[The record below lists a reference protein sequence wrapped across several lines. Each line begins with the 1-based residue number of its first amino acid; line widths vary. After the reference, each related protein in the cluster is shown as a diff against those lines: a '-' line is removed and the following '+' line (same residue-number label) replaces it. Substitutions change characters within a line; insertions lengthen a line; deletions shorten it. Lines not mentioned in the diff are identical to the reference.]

1 MIQFPNNRL
10 TYTGKQGPV
19 YDNDGQNA
27 INNLYSAV
35 NMLLGL
41 SPTGFAI
48 LSGFAVVGNTGG
60 NNIFGPGYFYLNGII
75 YYSSTITE
83 GQCLV
88 PNITQIN
95 NAQFSDGVS
104 RNTYQIYG
112 STTSNTATGSTS
124 PLFTNNMDSYRL
136 NLTVLNNL
144 ISALQSSVS
153 GLTSSKADKV
163 SGATNNHFAALNA
176 SGDLIDSG
184 DNAASFDAAGAAS
197 TAQIAAIAA
206 AEAYTDGKFG
216 SGVGAFTP
224 DSNYKS
230 GTITCNYLLVNGRY
244 IVTITF
250 ENILTNTADE
260 VGSEQILGQLPPSLA
275 PTVEIMMKA
284 VYVTNISDNTNY
296 QNYFRIFNSGGTCL
310 IKVMQTR
317 STSIGI
323 YGTITYIV

>member
-27 INNLYSAV
+27 INGLFSAI

-60 NNIFGPGYFYLNGII
+60 NNIFGPGYFYLNGIV

-104 RNTYQIYG
+104 RNTYQIYD
-112 STTSNTATGSTS
+112 STTSNTVTGSTS
-124 PLFTNNMDSYRL
+124 PLFTYNMDSYRL

-144 ISALQSSVS
+144 ITALQSSVS
-153 GLTSSKADKV
+153 SLSSGKADKV
-163 SGATNNHFAALNA
+163 SGATNNNFAALNG

-184 DNAASFDAAGAAS
+184 DNASSFDAAGTAAGLMTKNTS
-197 TAQIAAIAA
+197 IYTPVTVAGLTMTVNCSALTLNGNKIINFYATISYTSSIPSVANYIKIGSIAAGFIPSQDIYADVIIAN
-206 AEAYTDGKFG
+206 
-216 SGVGAFTP
+216 
-224 DSNYKS
+224 DSNS
-230 GTITCNYLLVNGRY
+230 DGQHLNGMKIQANGDVY
-244 IVTITF
+244 MYF
-250 ENILTNTADE
+250 ESAGESNGNLFT
-260 VGSEQILGQLPPSLA
+260 SL
-275 PTVEIMMKA
+275 
-284 VYVTNISDNTNY
+284 
-296 QNYFRIFNSGGTCL
+296 
-310 IKVMQTR
+310 
-317 STSIGI
+317 
-323 YGTITYIV
+323 TYIL

>member
-27 INNLYSAV
+27 INGLFSAI

-48 LSGFAVVGNTGG
+48 LSGFVYSSGSYGS
-60 NNIFGPGYFYLNGII
+60 GYFYLNGVI
-75 YYSSTITE
+75 YYFAGGITS

-104 RNTYQIYG
+104 RNTYQIFG
-112 STTSNTATGSTS
+112 STTSSTASGSTS
-124 PLFTNNMDSYRL
+124 PLFTSNMDSYRL

-163 SGATNNHFAALNA
+163 SGATNNNFAALNG

-197 TAQIAAIAA
+197 TAQSAAIAA

-224 DSNYKS
+224 DSNYNS

-250 ENILTNTADE
+250 ENILTHTADE
-260 VGSEQILGQLPPSLA
+260 NGSEQTLGQLPPSLA
-275 PTVEIMMKA
+275 PTVEVMMKA
-284 VYVTNISDNTNY
+284 VYVTHISDNTNY